1 MIKRKDME
9 GHRSQCPLEPVECP
23 FAEAGCK
30 VNVCRHQLDDHMT
43 TSLHQHVTL
52 LMIDRKQL
60 KRELNEVKAKLSKAE
75 TELNETKH
83 KLSKAE
89 TEIDEAKARLT
100 TELGAD
106 FSYLVNKLEKYD
118 DSVIL
123 LMHSFSKYHRSG
135 KVWHSPPFYYREGY
149 KMCLAVHANGVGEG
163 AGTHVSVTLIL
174 LKGECDSAQHQ
185 SEGKCPPFHFLP
197 FTCTLRVGETLLN
210 VCQYKPLSQYS
221 EAVKELGHN
230 ETFCTHKYIVSKLVN
245 DCITFSI
252 TYCKDDCHL
261 LVSVK

>member
-1 MIKRKDME
+1 M
-9 GHRSQCPLEPVECP
+9 
-23 FAEAGCK
+23 
-30 VNVCRHQLDDHMT
+30 
-43 TSLHQHVTL
+43 L
-52 LMIDRKQL
+52 LMIDRAQL
-60 KRELNEVKAKLSKAE
+60 KRELNEVKSKLSNAE

-89 TEIDEAKARLT
+89 TKIDEAKARLN

-106 FSYLVNKLEKYD
+106 FSYLVNKLEKCG

-123 LMHSFSKYHRSG
+123 LMHSFSKYRRSG

-149 KMCLAVHANGVGEG
+149 KMCLAVHVKGVGEG

-185 SEGKCPPFHFLP
+185 SEGKCPSFHFLP
-197 FTCTLRVGETLLN
+197 FTFQVGEKFLN

-221 EAVKELGHN
+221 EAVKELSHN
-230 ETFCTHKYIVSKLVN
+230 ETLCTHKYIVSKLVN

-252 TYCKDDCHL
+252 TYYDDCHL
-261 LVSVK
+261 QVSVK